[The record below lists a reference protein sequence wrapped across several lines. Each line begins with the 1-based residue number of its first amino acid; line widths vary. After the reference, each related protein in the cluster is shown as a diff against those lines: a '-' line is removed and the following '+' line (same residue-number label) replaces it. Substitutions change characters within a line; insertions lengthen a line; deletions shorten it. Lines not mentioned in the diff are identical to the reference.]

1 MAKWIKENKWLF
13 VTYLCG
19 AGMLATYGGDTATF
33 ATFSAIFVFALFKKI
48 KQY

>member
-1 MAKWIKENKWLF
+1 MAKWIIENKWLF

-33 ATFSAIFVFALFKKI
+33 ATFSAIFVFALFRAILKV
-48 KQY
+48 

>member
-33 ATFSAIFVFALFKKI
+33 ATFSAIFVFALFRAILKV
-48 KQY
+48 

>member
-33 ATFSAIFVFALFKKI
+33 ATFSAIFVFALLRAVLKI
-48 KQY
+48 

>member
-19 AGMLATYGGDTATF
+19 AGMLATYGGNTATF
-33 ATFSAIFVFALFKKI
+33 ATFSAIFVFALFRAILKV
-48 KQY
+48 

>member
-1 MAKWIKENKWLF
+1 MGKWIKENKWLF

-33 ATFSAIFVFALFKKI
+33 ATFSAIFVFALFRAILKV
-48 KQY
+48 